1 MMRSMYSGVS
11 GLKNH
16 QIRMD
21 VIGNNIANIN
31 TAGYKKSRVVF
42 KDTLYQSMKGA
53 TGAVSGSRGGTN
65 PMGVGL
71 GMAVSSIDQIHTAT
85 ATTVTNRMT
94 DMAIDGNGYFVLKC
108 GQQDYYT
115 RSGNFDFD
123 EEGNLTN
130 VANGYNVQGWMTAGL
145 EDPNSGDWT
154 IDTNANMRSINISG
168 FKTCEAK
175 TSTEMNVT
183 GNLYA
188 GMEIPQVGTPA
199 ANIDPTDDMQYPSST
214 DDTLIVSRD
223 VYDSVGRPVKVNMRF
238 FKTGMDAGPPALT
251 NWACDISL
259 NSTFDQAPGYV
270 SGDFVAV
277 DLSTATQDAPV
288 TGDLGLESGKNL
300 LRIYNLQFDE
310 NGKIADPENSP
321 WLSQVQLSIERND
334 TTPVDGAMALPIT
347 FKLDLNQLTQ
357 YDSQANGTATQNGYK
372 DGSLIGYN
380 VGTDGVIKG
389 IYSNGESKSLAR
401 VALATFENPGGLNQA
416 GGTLFQKSSNSGV
429 EAIAPPG
436 ENGKGDII
444 PNSLE
449 MSNVDLSEEFTDMI
463 TTQRGFQAN
472 SRIITT
478 SDEMIQ
484 ELVNLKR

>member
-16 QIRMD
+16 QVRMD

-65 PMGVGL
+65 PMGIGL
-71 GMAVSSIDQIHTAT
+71 GMAVSSVDQIHTAA

-94 DMAIDGNGYFVLKC
+94 DMAVDGNGYFVLKT
-108 GQQDYYT
+108 GEQDYYT
-115 RSGNFDFD
+115 RCGNFDFD
-123 EEGNLTN
+123 EEGMLTN
-130 VANGYNVQGWMTAGL
+130 VANGYNVQGWLTAGL
-145 EDPNSGDWT
+145 EDPDSGDWI
-154 IDTNANMRSINISG
+154 IDTNANMRNIDISG
-168 FKTCEAK
+168 FKKCDAK
-175 TSTEMNVT
+175 TTTEMTVT

-199 ANIDPTDDMQYPSST
+199 ANIDPTDDSQYPSSS

-223 VYDSVGRPVKVNMRF
+223 VYDSVGRPVTVNMRF

-259 NSTFDQAPGYV
+259 DSTFDQATGYTAA
-270 SGDFVAV
+270 DFTAV
-277 DLSTATQDAPV
+277 DLTTATEDAPA
-288 TGDLGLESGKNL
+288 TGDLGLESGQNVI
-300 LRIYNLQFDE
+300 RIYNLQFDE
-310 NGKIADPENSP
+310 DGKIQDPENSP
-321 WLSQVQLSIERND
+321 WLSQVKLTIERND
-334 TTPVDGAMALPIT
+334 TTPVDGAMAQTIEFT
-347 FKLDLNQLTQ
+347 VDLNEFTQ
-357 YDSQANGTATQNGYK
+357 YDSDASGTATQNGYK
-372 DGSLIGYN
+372 DGSLISYN
-380 VGTDGVIKG
+380 VGTDGTIKG
-389 IYSNGESKSLAR
+389 IYDNGESKSLAR
-401 VALATFENPGGLNQA
+401 VALATFENPGGLNQV

-429 EAIAPPG
+429 EVIAPPG
-436 ENGKGDII
+436 ESGKGDII